1 MSEPVSEPIK
11 RSMYVSFYFTSKTK
25 SGFGG
30 SQFDIEG
37 PMNKELIWNIV
48 EDLRR
53 LLKTEE
59 VVVLSWQPL
68 EA

>member
-1 MSEPVSEPIK
+1 MNKPVSKPVK

-25 SGFGG
+25 SGFGS
-30 SQFDIEG
+30 SQFDVEG
-37 PMNKELIWNIV
+37 PMDQELIENIV
-48 EDLRR
+48 EDLKRF
-53 LLKTEE
+53 LKTEE